1 MWHVECKLTRKV
13 NEKIYQVFF
22 FFKNKDFCFVLGFL
36 KLLLFIYS
44 F

>member
-13 NEKIYQVFF
+13 NEKIYQAFF
-22 FFKNKDFCFVLGFL
+22 LKNKDFCFVLGFL